1 MRVILREDVA
11 QLGDIG
17 DVVNVKAGYARN
29 FLLPRGLAVVANERQ
44 MKRLVHEQGVI
55 EAQVAK
61 ARTAAEGVKSKL
73 DKLVLTIDKAAG
85 ENEKLF
91 GSVTAME
98 TDALLREQGFEIDR
112 RKLGLNENIKSLG
125 EYPIDIKLH
134 RDVTAT
140 IKVNV
145 VAREE
150 PAV

>member
-17 DVVNVKAGYARN
+17 DVVTVKSGYARN
-29 FLLPRGLAVVANERQ
+29 YLLPRGLAVVANERQ
-44 MKRLVHEQGVI
+44 MKRLVHEKAVI
-55 EAQVAK
+55 EARVAK
-61 ARTAAEGVKSKL
+61 ARTAAEGVKNKL
-73 DKLVLTIDKAAG
+73 DQLVLTIDKAAG

-98 TDALLREQGFEIDR
+98 IDALLREQGFELDR
-112 RKLGLNENIKSLG
+112 RKLGMNENIKALG
-125 EYPIDIKLH
+125 EYPIEIKLH

>member
-17 DVVNVKAGYARN
+17 DVVNVKPGYARN
-29 FLLPRGLAVVANERQ
+29 FLLPRGLAVVANDRQ
-44 MKRLVHEQGVI
+44 MKRLTHEQRVI
-55 EAQVAK
+55 EARVAK
-61 ARTAAEGVKSKL
+61 ARTSAQGVKSKL

-85 ENEKLF
+85 ENDKLF

-98 TDALLREQGFEIDR
+98 IDALLRENGFEVDR
-112 RKLGLNENIKSLG
+112 RKLQMSENIKALG
-125 EYPIDIKLH
+125 EYPIEIKLH

-150 PAV
+150 PAS

>member
-1 MRVILREDVA
+1 MRAILREDVA

-17 DVVNVKAGYARN
+17 DVVTVKSGYARN
-29 FLLPRGLAVVANERQ
+29 YLLPRGLAVVANERQ
-44 MKRLVHEQGVI
+44 MKRLVHEKAVI
-55 EAQVAK
+55 EARVAK
-61 ARTAAEGVKSKL
+61 ARTAAEGVKNKL
-73 DKLVLTIDKAAG
+73 DQLVLTIDKAAG

-98 TDALLREQGFEIDR
+98 IDALLREQGFEIDR
-112 RKLGLNENIKSLG
+112 RKLGMNENIKALG
-125 EYPIDIKLH
+125 EYPIEIKLH